1 MPAFVVFTKE
11 ETVDQSELD
20 TYSASVGESFK
31 DREFKV
37 LAAYGAFDVLEGPP
51 IEGAVLLE
59 FPDIEAARKW
69 YRSDEY
75 QSAARHRFAGAHYR
89 AFIIQGR

>member
-20 TYSASVGESFK
+20 TYSASVGASFK
-31 DREFKV
+31 DRDFKL
-37 LAAYGAFDVLEGPP
+37 LAAYGAFEVLEGPP
-51 IEGAVLLE
+51 MEGAVLLE
-59 FPDIEAARKW
+59 FPDVEAARKW

-75 QSAARHRFAGAHYR
+75 QSAAKHRFAGARYR